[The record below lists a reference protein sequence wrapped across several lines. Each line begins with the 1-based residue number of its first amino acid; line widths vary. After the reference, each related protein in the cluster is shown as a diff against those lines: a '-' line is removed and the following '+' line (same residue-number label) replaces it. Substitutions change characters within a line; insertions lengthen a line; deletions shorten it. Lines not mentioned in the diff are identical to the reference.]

1 VTRRAQRL
9 WSFRFYVLVIERRH
23 LTTVCDP
30 EHFQTVLWRLAYSQ
44 NNIRPK
50 EALCGS

>member
-1 VTRRAQRL
+1 
-9 WSFRFYVLVIERRH
+9 VITITDGSSRSARRH

-44 NNIRPK
+44 DNIRLK
-50 EALCGS
+50 EALCAS

>member
-1 VTRRAQRL
+1 
-9 WSFRFYVLVIERRH
+9 VITITDGSSGSAHWR

-44 NNIRPK
+44 DNIRLK
-50 EALCGS
+50 EALCAS